1 MSTQKSVPQWNHTR
15 LPVSLLPALSQR
27 TESFPTTGSPAPHL
41 CPANTTLRPSDPQT
55 AMTPFSS
62 AWTAAHTHT
71 HTRSFTPH
79 GSPLGK
85 GPPVRMT
92 HMQLH

>member
-27 TESFPTTGSPAPHL
+27 TESFPTTGSPSSPAAPHL

-55 AMTPFSS
+55 AMTPSSS

-71 HTRSFTPH
+71 HTRALFH
-79 GSPLGK
+79 
-85 GPPVRMT
+85 PPRVPVG
-92 HMQLH
+92 